1 MLSAPRLDSPCMRSP
16 KTPVNQ
22 SIDALK
28 SKWRSSRSP
37 ALDECKSPFTENKLR
52 LPSLSSLPHKMA
64 RGDEWDMDAQS
75 SAGTRTPPSV
85 PGSQRSSKHSNMQN
99 SQSLP
104 LLHDGRSPNG
114 DPPLEAKKRSR
125 RLRTMKEPRLK
136 DSHNYI
142 SQESPS
148 TTESSRTPS
157 TALGMPSPCT
167 ITIAGA
173 ATPSASSTRSAEP
186 PMNWRRGE
194 EIGSGTYGR
203 VYMAQCK
210 TTGKIFAAKVAKI
223 RDEEDK
229 KHAEKQQ
236 HELDII
242 KDLRHRHIVAC
253 LGHEFSNK
261 CLYIYLEYVPGG
273 SLRRMLNDFGIC
285 NSHMVSVGDTDGTGV
300 HTGRGALEEPLLIK
314 ATRGIAKGLNYL
326 HRREPPV
333 VHRDLKGAN
342 VLVDLNFCV
351 KLADF
356 GCSKRDDMTQSFS
369 KVGSIH
375 WVAPEVLQNGGHG
388 RKADIWSLGCVVIE
402 MATAADPWGSDAFD
416 NIYAAVHMMSTTN
429 RRPPIPDCLTES
441 GRDFVDRCLQR
452 QPDQRPNAG
461 ELVEHALVTD
471 SLGDQ
476 TVRSSH
482 SNTSS
487 TRAST
492 AGSGVASC
500 GFSARSSAASTTG
513 PALASRPIS
522 RSSSVSRLSRT
533 GS

>member
-1 MLSAPRLDSPCMRSP
+1 MPLSAPRLDSPCMRSP

-229 KHAEKQQ
+229 KRAEKQQ

-273 SLRRMLNDFGIC
+273 SLRRMLNDF
-285 NSHMVSVGDTDGTGV
+285 
-300 HTGRGALEEPLLIK
+300 GALEEPLLIK